1 MFRLTP
7 YERKFYEP
15 FFEDVNKFFGMTD
28 MPQMTSFKTDV
39 KDCGDKYV
47 LEAELPGF
55 KKEDIAID
63 INGDNLTVS
72 AKREQSRE
80 EKDESGNYIRRERSY
95 GSVARSFDVSEIKTD
110 EIDASYDNGILTL
123 NLPKKTETVPA
134 NRRLEIK

>member
-1 MFRLTP
+1 MFGLTP

-72 AKREQSRE
+72 AKREQSKE

>member
-72 AKREQSRE
+72 AKREQSKE